1 MMVTILFVYYL
12 CRASDYRKNPVKDE
26 DDDVA
31 QERERIYKGGNK
43 NDILLIRD
51 LSKVSDQTKGTSHW
65 RKLFIAPQ
73 VTLDK
78 KHSFYIL

>member
-1 MMVTILFVYYL
+1 MSLGT
-12 CRASDYRKNPVKDE
+12 DE

-51 LSKVSDQTKGTSHW
+51 LSKVSDQMHLHKNRLYFVIS
-65 RKLFIAPQ
+65 
-73 VTLDK
+73 V
-78 KHSFYIL
+78 SV